1 MAKEVKRIVPFN
13 DILDA
18 LLDHERPFPA
28 AFAHRLSDLP
38 AADLRELKR
47 IWSQIS
53 ADRRAALMEDLETLA
68 EADALLIFTEI
79 AIMSLA
85 DPDPRV
91 RQVAVRMLWENQEV
105 SLIPKFIDIL
115 KNDDQEIV
123 RAAAATSL
131 GYFVYLGEV
140 EEISPEF
147 TRQVE
152 EALLATLQS
161 NEEINVQRH
170 SLESLGYSSRPEVKP
185 LIRKAYN
192 SQDNRWLCSAL
203 YAMGRS
209 ADQVWGPSVSEML
222 DHSDPEVQFEAVRA
236 AGELEISAARPI
248 LFDMLDSGL
257 DDEETRMAAIWSL
270 SQIGGEGVRDKLQ
283 TYLDESEDESEM
295 DFIEEALDNL
305 YLTDGFDKFVMFDF
319 DLQDEDDLDTVIN
332 LEDEDERNNENLA
345 S

>member
-18 LLDHERPFPA
+18 LLDFERPFPA

-38 AADLRELKR
+38 AADLGELKR
-47 IWSQIS
+47 IWPQIS
-53 ADRRAALMEDLETLA
+53 AERRAALMEDLETLA

-79 AIMSLA
+79 AKMSLA

-91 RQVAVRMLWENQEV
+91 RQVAVRMLWENQEI

-131 GYFVYLGEV
+131 GHFVYLGEV

-209 ADQVWGPSVSEML
+209 ADQVWRPSVSEML